1 MTKCYQVVGISENI
15 VSYQLEREIMKEMPT
30 VGKLQCSQCF
40 AVEWFGQLP
49 GKHYVELGLATAIEG
64 SFYVMG
70 IGNCSLEITVLTS
83 LEDL

>member
-1 MTKCYQVVGISENI
+1 
-15 VSYQLEREIMKEMPT
+15 MKEMPT

-49 GKHYVELGLATAIEG
+49 GKHYVELGLATATAG

-70 IGNCSLEITVLTS
+70 IGNCSLEITVLTY
-83 LEDL
+83 LWKIYKNIPKAHFWNRPNIPKLMVPL